1 MTQCEKIQEN
11 LAAEALEAAPSA
23 EFQAHLAA
31 CPHCRAET
39 ESFRR
44 LAGSFLELETSDP
57 GELFFA
63 AQRKQIREAIAAE
76 SPVRKS
82 RAWQPALAL
91 AAAVLLL
98 FIGLSRWQEQKSTS
112 LAWSTALLTLTDG
125 QASVTGSGILE
136 LETLSPE
143 QLEGLAQNMERR
155 ILGNGKDE
163 LLEDG
168 DDLQDLSGQELDQ
181 LIQRLQKKPGEQAS

>member
-31 CPHCRAET
+31 CPSCRSEA

-44 LAGSFLELETSDP
+44 LATSFPDLDSDP

-63 AQRKQIREAIAAE
+63 TQRKKIRDAIATERPARK
-76 SPVRKS
+76 VRV
-82 RAWQPALAL
+82 WQPALAL

-98 FIGLSRWQEQKSTS
+98 FIGLSRWQEQKSPNF
-112 LAWSTALLTLTDG
+112 AWSTALLTLTDG

-136 LETLSPE
+136 LETLNPE

-155 ILGNGKDE
+155 ILNNHGDE

-168 DDLQDLSGQELDQ
+168 DDLQELSGQELDQ
-181 LIQRLQKKPGEQAS
+181 LIQRLQQKSGEQTS